1 MPKRVILI
9 SVDDLRYDALSCES
23 DTRYLDRYGI
33 AGVRATPTLDG
44 LAARGTR
51 FGQAIAAA
59 SYTPASHA
67 TMLTGRFPPGHGVR
81 AFMTRGLDSKVP
93 TLAATLLANGFHTV
107 SAIDFSAMFALL
119 GLDRGFEQRFAA
131 DDTALLEHLGTCVD
145 EPLFCFVHLVDVHP
159 PVGESFCPPWDGYND
174 DFYAEVEAIADDLGV
189 AGAPAKAGDGADGR
203 ARGIEAEELRRA
215 TVAASGRI
223 RTWAEDRAVA
233 DAIELPRYLAGVN
246 KFDRGRLRWLLE
258 RLAAVGVLEDAL
270 LVVTSDHGQATIWGR
285 RMGDPRIPQKF
296 DHGESVVEEAIRVPL
311 ILSGPRIP
319 EGKTIDQQ
327 VSLADLT
334 PTLLDWAGLDPQD
347 EQIDGRSL
355 LGLLDGADHRDSRAY
370 AEVWFHDRAALS
382 RHLRRSLAA
391 GGLLADG
398 YDTFLNERIVRTPRH
413 KYSRRGS
420 ELTDADHAASDVE
433 FVRACHEKLLS
444 RVPDRALADEHVRQ
458 LRDGARTRDQLAA
471 DLAARNPDREALYD
485 LRADPREEVN
495 LLVLAR
501 SLAWIGRSHPAVVVA
516 GELAAVM
523 DEIDGRDGGC
533 TTGACAMGAGAGGR
547 APAPGDL
554 ADEGLA
560 RVEARLRDLGYID

>member
-33 AGVRATPTLDG
+33 AGMRATPTLDA

-51 FGQAIAAA
+51 FTQAIAAA

-81 AFMTRGLDSKVP
+81 TFMTRGLEQNVP
-93 TLAATLLANGFHTV
+93 TLAEAFLANGFHTV

-119 GLDRGFEQRFAA
+119 GLDRGFEQRLAA
-131 DDTALLEHLGTCVD
+131 EDTALLEHLGAHAD
-145 EPLFCFVHLVDVHP
+145 EPLFCFLHLVDVHP
-159 PVGESFCPPWDGYND
+159 PVGESFCPPWEGYND
-174 DFYAEVEAIADDLGV
+174 DFYTEVQSIAHDLGV
-189 AGAPAKAGDGADGR
+189 GDVPAKAGGADGR
-203 ARGIEAEELRRA
+203 AGGIEAEELRRA

-246 KFDRGRLRWLLE
+246 KFDRGRLHWLLE
-258 RLAAVGVLEDAL
+258 QLAAVGVLEDAL
-270 LVVTSDHGQATIWGR
+270 LVITSDHGQATIWGR
-285 RMGDPRIPQKF
+285 RMGDPGVAQKF
-296 DHGESVVEEAIRVPL
+296 DHGEAVVEEAIRVPL
-311 ILSGPRIP
+311 LISGPRIP
-319 EGKTIDQQ
+319 EGNTIDRQ
-327 VSLADLT
+327 VSLADLM
-334 PTLLDWAGLDPQD
+334 PTLLDWAGLDPPDDQ
-347 EQIDGRSL
+347 EDGRSL
-355 LGLLDGADHRDSRAY
+355 IGLIDGTDDRDSRAY

-391 GGLLADG
+391 GGLLAGG
-398 YDTFLNERIVRTPRH
+398 YDTFLNQRIVRTPRY

-420 ELTDADHAASDVE
+420 ELGDVDRAASDAE

-444 RVPDRALADEHVRQ
+444 RVPDPALAREHVQQ
-458 LRDGARTRDQLAA
+458 LRDGARTREELAA
-471 DLAARNPDREALYD
+471 DLAARNTEREALYD
-485 LRADPREEVN
+485 LQADPHEEVN

-501 SLAWIGRSHPAVVVA
+501 SLAWLGRSHPAAPVVD
-516 GELAAVM
+516 ELAAVM
-523 DEIDGRDGGC
+523 DQIDSRPGAAG
-533 TTGACAMGAGAGGR
+533 TGA
-547 APAPGDL
+547 APRTHAPGDL
-554 ADEGLA
+554 ADSGIA